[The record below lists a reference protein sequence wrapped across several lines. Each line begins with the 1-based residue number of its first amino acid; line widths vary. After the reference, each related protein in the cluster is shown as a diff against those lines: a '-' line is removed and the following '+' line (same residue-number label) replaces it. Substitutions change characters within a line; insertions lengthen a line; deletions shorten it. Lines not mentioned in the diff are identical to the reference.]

1 MTVYVGMD
9 VHRKRS
15 QVAIVDAAGAQQRN
29 RNVANDPVKLVPIL
43 GGLPPGTPVAFEAAD
58 GWGWLV
64 DLLEE
69 LELEPH
75 LVHPSRCKAIASAR
89 LKNDKVDAATLAQLL
104 RADLLPEAW
113 IAPQAIRDLRA
124 LLRHRA
130 ALVRLSTSGKNRV
143 HGVLAGRGIA
153 EDRGLWTG
161 PGRAWL
167 AGLELPATPRVIIQD
182 CCGLLDALA
191 TPIGRLDREIAAL
204 AKPDP
209 RIQALMALPG
219 VGRLTAMTLVAE
231 IGDIGRFPSARK
243 LCAWAGLTRRCA
255 TPTARSATATSPS
268 RARPGCAGSCRRPP
282 RPPNATPCS
291 LASMPSWPTA
301 GATTS
306 PPPRSPGGCWPVP
319 FTSCPNWR
327 KHRHR
332 RRLVPGALAFPHEPA
347 TRPLT

>member
-1 MTVYVGMD
+1 MNVYVGMD

-15 QVAIVDAAGAQQRN
+15 QVAIVDDAGVQQRN
-29 RNVANDPVKLVPIL
+29 RNLANDPAKLVPIL
-43 GGLPPGTPVAFEAAD
+43 GVLPPGTPVAFEAAY

-113 IAPQAIRDLRA
+113 IPPQATRDLRA

-130 ALVRLSTSGKNRV
+130 SLVRMGTACKNRV
-143 HGVLAGRGIA
+143 HAVLADRGIG

-167 AGLELPATPRVIIQD
+167 AALELPPIPRAIIED

-191 TPIGRLDREIAAL
+191 TPIARLEREISAL

-209 RIQALMALPG
+209 RVQALMVLPG

-231 IGDIGRFPSARK
+231 IGDIGRFPTARK
-243 LCAWAGLTRRCA
+243 LCAWAGLTPQVRNSDRKVRHGHITKQGSPWVRGILQEAAQTAKRHPMFASAYGELARRRGKNIA
-255 TPTARSATATSPS
+255 TVAIARRLLARSFHILTQLESTPTPEKASTG
-268 RARPGCAGSCRRPP
+268 RARVSA
-282 RPPNATPCS
+282 
-291 LASMPSWPTA
+291 
-301 GATTS
+301 
-306 PPPRSPGGCWPVP
+306 
-319 FTSCPNWR
+319 
-327 KHRHR
+327 
-332 RRLVPGALAFPHEPA
+332 
-347 TRPLT
+347 